1 MIKNVPLFFA
11 FCLLPV
17 LISCKKKEPDCGSC
31 SSGEGLKPPP
41 GLSFVVNGSNTT
53 LLADSAWFIP
63 VSKTIMAYYQG
74 NAHKLVI
81 KTSLQSP
88 GTYSVSA
95 LNKVTY
101 TETLLTYTATS
112 GEIKITENTG
122 TSLSGDFLT
131 QGNSG
136 GGITSLKGSFTE
148 LPKR

>member
-1 MIKNVPLFFA
+1 MIKNIPLFCICFLTVI
-11 FCLLPV
+11 F
-17 LISCKKKEPDCGSC
+17 SCKKKETDCGSC
-31 SSGEGLKPPP
+31 PSGDGVKPQP

-53 LLADSAWFIP
+53 LLADSAWFVP
-63 VSKTIMAYYQG
+63 ASKTIMAYYQG

-88 GTYSVSA
+88 ATYSISS

-112 GEIKITENTG
+112 GQITITENTG
-122 TSLSGDFLT
+122 ATLSGDFLT

-136 GGITSLKGSFTE
+136 GGITSVKGSFLD